1 MKVGKSSINWLLE
14 ALLDGDQTQAIA
26 GTRKLLGDGVGREQI
41 VTEGI
46 EAAMTQLEAKCT
58 MDLPSALPYL
68 QELARE
74 DERGGSYEE
83 DLNS

>member
-14 ALLDGDQTQAIA
+14 AWLDGNQTQAIA
-26 GTRKLLGDGVGREQI
+26 QTRALLGDGVGCEQI

-58 MDLPSALPYL
+58 VEQPLALPCP
-68 QELARE
+68 
-74 DERGGSYEE
+74 
-83 DLNS
+83 

>member
-1 MKVGKSSINWLLE
+1 MKVSKSSINRLLE
-14 ALLDGDQTQAIA
+14 AWLDGDQTQAIA
-26 GTRKLLGDGVGREQI
+26 ETKKLLGNDGGREQI

-58 MDLPSALPYL
+58 VDLPSALPYL

-74 DERGGSYEE
+74 DERGKSYEE